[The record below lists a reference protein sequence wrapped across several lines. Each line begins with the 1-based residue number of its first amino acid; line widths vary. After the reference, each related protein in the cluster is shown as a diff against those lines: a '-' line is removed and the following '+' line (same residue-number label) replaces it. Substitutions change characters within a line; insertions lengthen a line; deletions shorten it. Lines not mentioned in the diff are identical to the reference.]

1 MKSKMKFYEAISLDE
16 LSNFLK
22 SNIEEL
28 NKNFEILEKNK
39 TEIEK
44 LYQKKVGDTFISFHE
59 WFDDIKNV
67 YESILEEDDDEIYS
81 LVNREFN
88 ISKHPLKSFWDK
100 YYYKRLEKNKM
111 SYTISST
118 PEQTVEIDSN
128 MKKLRETL
136 KIPESILPIY
146 WDIKVSWDKFVI
158 ISQTEWRIF
167 GVSIQNKQ
175 IALMFKSLLKEIW
188 GKYK

>member
-59 WFDDIKNV
+59 
-67 YESILEEDDDEIYS
+67 
-81 LVNREFN
+81 
-88 ISKHPLKSFWDK
+88 
-100 YYYKRLEKNKM
+100 
-111 SYTISST
+111 
-118 PEQTVEIDSN
+118 
-128 MKKLRETL
+128 
-136 KIPESILPIY
+136 
-146 WDIKVSWDKFVI
+146 
-158 ISQTEWRIF
+158 
-167 GVSIQNKQ
+167 
-175 IALMFKSLLKEIW
+175 
-188 GKYK
+188 